1 MSPSESDV
9 TDKERDLIENV
20 AKKIAESD
28 TEFFAVFL
36 LETFKPIAWISGELG
51 HFFLAPFL
59 PLMDD
64 KGYDFIDTFEQR
76 KNIDRLLKRVKQLV
90 KEKEK
95 TKKTE
100 KPAPSPFE
108 RLKSRLFP
116 S

>member
-1 MSPSESDV
+1 MDPGESDV
-9 TDKERDLIENV
+9 TGKERDI
-20 AKKIAESD
+20 
-28 TEFFAVFL
+28 T
-36 LETFKPIAWISGELG
+36 
-51 HFFLAPFL
+51 FL

-100 KPAPSPFE
+100 KPAPGPFE
-108 RLKSRLFP
+108 RLKSRLFL

>member
-1 MSPSESDV
+1 MGPGESDV
-9 TDKERDLIENV
+9 NDKESVLIEDV
-20 AKKIAESD
+20 ARKIVESE

-36 LETFKPIAWISGELG
+36 LETFKPVAWISGELG
-51 HFFLAPFL
+51 YFFLAPFL
-59 PLMDD
+59 PLLDD

-95 TKKTE
+95 TKKKK
-100 KPAPSPFE
+100 KPAPGPFE
-108 RLKSRLFP
+108 RLKNRFFP